1 MDLSKLKPVEGSTTP
16 RKRIARGQGCS
27 GDTAGRGHKGAKSRS
42 GYKRRLGFEGGQM
55 PIYRRLPKY
64 GFKNRNRV
72 VYRPVN
78 LNVLQ
83 RLVDEKSIQSVDIDV
98 LMNNGLAHKN
108 DRVKILGN
116 GELKAKLDVK
126 AHAFSK
132 SAARIIEEQGGSATK
147 IEA

>member
-1 MDLSKLKPVEGSTTP
+1 MDLSKLRPVEGSTHS

-42 GYKRRLGFEGGQM
+42 GYKRKLGFEGGQM

-72 VYRPVN
+72 FFRPVN
-78 LNVLQ
+78 IGTLQELADEKQLQVIDFEVLQ
-83 RLVDEKSIQSVDIDV
+83 E
-98 LMNNGLAHKN
+98 NGLANKK
-108 DRVKILGN
+108 DRIKILGD
-116 GELKAKLDVK
+116 GQLKAKLDVT

-132 SAARIIEEQGGSATK
+132 SAIKAIEDLGGSATK
-147 IEA
+147 IDA

>member
-1 MDLSKLKPVEGSTTP
+1 MDLSKLKPVEGSTHS

-42 GYKRRLGFEGGQM
+42 GYKRKLGFEGGQM

-72 VYRPVN
+72 FFRPVN
-78 LNVLQ
+78 IGTLQELADEKQLQVIDFEVLQ
-83 RLVDEKSIQSVDIDV
+83 E
-98 LMNNGLAHKN
+98 NGLANKK
-108 DRVKILGN
+108 DRIKILGD
-116 GELKAKLDVK
+116 GQLKAKLDVT

-132 SAARIIEEQGGSATK
+132 SAIKAIEDLGGSATK
-147 IEA
+147 IDA

>member
-1 MDLSKLKPVEGSTTP
+1 MDLSKLKPVEGSTTN

-42 GYKRRLGFEGGQM
+42 GYKRKLGFEGGQM

-72 VYRPVN
+72 VYRPVS
-78 LNVLQ
+78 LDKLQ
-83 RLVDEKSIQSVDIDV
+83 LLADEKSLQIIDIDV
-98 LMNNGLAHKN
+98 LIANGMARSKDLI
-108 DRVKILGN
+108 KILGN
-116 GELKAKLDVK
+116 GELKAKLDVS

-132 SAARIIEEQGGSATK
+132 SAAAAIEALGGSATK
-147 IEA
+147 IEV

>member
-1 MDLSKLKPVEGSTTP
+1 MDLSKLKPVEGSTKN

-42 GYKRRLGFEGGQM
+42 GYSRKLGFEGGQM

-64 GFKNRNRV
+64 GFKNPNRV
-72 VYRPVN
+72 EYQPVN
-78 LNVLQ
+78 LYDLQ
-83 RLVDEKSIQSVDIDV
+83 HLADEKGLETINVEV
-98 LMNNGLAHKN
+98 LKEHGLANKH
-108 DRVKILGN
+108 DLVKILGN
-116 GELKAKLDVK
+116 GELKAKLDVT

-132 SAARIIEEQGGSATK
+132 SAVAAIEEKGGSTTK